1 MLGNRGDRGAGHGK
15 VGEAETNLKMDD
27 KIKKK
32 RGTGTEGEGNGME
45 GSGGTKATG
54 PGATGTLS
62 SVDESDRQ
70 GHDGNT
76 LLYRHVH
83 GRSLANHFAACNG

>member
-1 MLGNRGDRGAGHGK
+1 MLQDAEHNIFLAADYTDLAAGKNEAKEGGK
-15 VGEAETNLKMDD
+15 NVMDSKD
-27 KIKKK
+27 
-32 RGTGTEGEGNGME
+32 GM
-45 GSGGTKATG
+45 AVTG

-83 GRSLANHFAACNG
+83 GRSLAIHFVACNG

>member
-1 MLGNRGDRGAGHGK
+1 MDPGGKASGGQGSVLGKRGDRGAGHGK

-32 RGTGTEGEGNGME
+32 RRTSTEGEGNGME

-54 PGATGTLS
+54 PGATGKLS
-62 SVDESDRQ
+62 
-70 GHDGNT
+70 G
-76 LLYRHVH
+76 
-83 GRSLANHFAACNG
+83 ANGGTHQEP